1 MSVNVTAIEI
11 VQGHHLENPER
22 PIYFINLI
30 EPEGV
35 CFGFGE
41 AATPEGA
48 MREAEELA
56 ADFGLPPERIIPLG
70 IA

>member
-1 MSVNVTAIEI
+1 MAVTHIEI
-11 VQGHHLENPER
+11 VQGHHADAPER
-22 PIYFINLI
+22 PLYFINLI

-35 CFGFGE
+35 TFGFGE
-41 AATPEGA
+41 ATTPEGA

-56 ADFGLPPERIIPLG
+56 ADFGLPPNRIIPLG